1 MTQCI
6 ISVLIHLLIA
16 LSYYARDDISDG
28 LRGPLVIGLLGFI
41 ALSVIGLVG
50 YSATRKKA
58 FAVMAMIGYGVFV
71 PIGLIGVFGVMKLM
85 KADMPAAA
93 ANGTA
98 GTAAG

>member
-6 ISVLIHLLIA
+6 ISAVIHLLIA
-16 LSYYARDDISDG
+16 MSYLARDDISDSFRTPFVAG
-28 LRGPLVIGLLGFI
+28 IMAFI

-50 YSATRKKA
+50 YSATKKKA

-93 ANGTA
+93 SGP
-98 GTAAG
+98 AAG